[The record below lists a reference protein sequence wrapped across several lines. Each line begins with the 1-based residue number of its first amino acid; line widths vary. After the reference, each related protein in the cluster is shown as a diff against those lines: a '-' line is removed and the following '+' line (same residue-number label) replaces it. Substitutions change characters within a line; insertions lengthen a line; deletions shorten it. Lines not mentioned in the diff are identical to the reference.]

1 MRGATIRQFA
11 SDAEGSSSPQPTIEL
26 KQATGRLLPH
36 IDSYYV
42 YRCDADEVEG
52 IERVDLGQ
60 IRFLIRGEGEMTF
73 PDGHVEPLQPIMVAG
88 PGTAAATYRLRGP
101 VVHFG
106 VVLRAIGWKALIG
119 LPAHKFTDHIINGS
133 KLFCEQAPALW
144 ERMQTME
151 TLEEMISGIAPLL
164 IMRQEEVK
172 PVPEAHFPFLRA
184 VREWAATEG
193 STIDALYGAICDSS
207 GLGQRQVQRLCLEYF
222 GGPPTQLKRKF
233 RAIRA
238 AMRIYQGAPM
248 DDVIEPFSDQSHMIN
263 EVKHF
268 TGYTPSSL
276 RASNDPALRLT
287 LYNENFHILPD
298 VIPEPVD
305 LRGN

>member
-1 MRGATIRQFA
+1 MRGATNRNF
-11 SDAEGSSSPQPTIEL
+11 STDDAGTSAAQPSIEL
-26 KQATGRLLPH
+26 KRATGRLLPH
-36 IDSYYV
+36 VNSFYV
-42 YRCDADEVEG
+42 YRCDAEEIDG

-60 IRFLIRGEGEMTF
+60 IRFLVRGEGKMTF
-73 PDGHVEPLQPIMVAG
+73 PDGHVEPLKPIMVAG
-88 PGTAAATYRLRGP
+88 PGTAAATFKLRGP
-101 VVHFG
+101 VVMFA

-119 LPAHKFTDHIINGS
+119 LPAHKYTDHIINGS

-144 ERMQTME
+144 ERMQSMD

-172 PVPEAHFPFLRA
+172 PVPVAHFPFLRG
-184 VREWAATEG
+184 VREWAATDG
-193 STIDALYGAICDSS
+193 STIDALYAAIGDAS
-207 GLGQRQVQRLCLEYF
+207 GLGERQVQRLCLEYF
-222 GGPPTQLKRKF
+222 GGPPTKLKRKF

-238 AMRIYQGAPM
+238 AMKIYQGAPL

-268 TGYTPSSL
+268 TGYTPSGL
-276 RASNDPALRLT
+276 RSANDPALGLT

-305 LRGN
+305 LRAK

>member
-1 MRGATIRQFA
+1 MRTAALRKPAEIDLAPA
-11 SDAEGSSSPQPTIEL
+11 STQPTIEL
-26 KQATGRLLPH
+26 KRAKGRLLPH
-36 IDSYYV
+36 VDSYYL
-42 YRCDADEVEG
+42 YRCDADELIG
-52 IERVDLGQ
+52 TERVDLGQ
-60 IRFLIRGEGEMTF
+60 IRFLVRGEGEMIF
-73 PDGHVEPLQPIMVAG
+73 PDGHVEPLRPIMVAG

-101 VVHFG
+101 VVHFA

-133 KLFCEQAPALW
+133 KLFCERAPALW
-144 ERMQTME
+144 EQMQSMD

-172 PVPEAHFPFLRA
+172 PVPHAHYPFLRE

-193 STIDALYGAICDSS
+193 STIDALYSRIEATS

-222 GGPPTQLKRKF
+222 GGAPTQLKRKF

-238 AMRIYQGAPM
+238 AMRIYQNAPM

-268 TGYTPSSL
+268 TGHTPSGL
-276 RASNDPALRLT
+276 RASNDPSLRLT
-287 LYNENFHILPD
+287 LDNENFHMLPD

-305 LRGN
+305 LRAK